1 METFKKGVILDAKSV
16 GLKALEV
23 LKEVAD
29 FDFYEI
35 TSPNQIVERSIEA
48 EIMVLNKVVITEEVL
63 SQLPKLK
70 LICITATGTDNVDIK
85 SAKALGIEVKN
96 VSAYSTESV
105 AQHTLACA
113 LSLLG
118 RINDYDRYCKSGEYS
133 QSDIFTHISGMKMGL
148 IKGGQW
154 GVIGL
159 GNIGKRVAK
168 LAQAFGAKVVYYSPK
183 DKKKEE
189 YEHLSLEELLKTS
202 GIISIHAPLNES
214 TRDLIALKE
223 LQSLKEGA
231 ILINVGRGGIVNEKD
246 LALTLET
253 KDLYYASDVFVK
265 EPFEKDHAFLN
276 PKIQNKLLLT
286 PHIAWAYSDSL
297 KTLVEKTKE
306 NIQDFL
312 ASQK

>member
-1 METFKKGVILDAKSV
+1 M
-16 GLKALEV
+16 
-23 LKEVAD
+23 
-29 FDFYEI
+29 
-35 TSPNQIVERSIEA
+35 
-48 EIMVLNKVVITEEVL
+48 NKVVITQEVL

-133 QSDIFTHISGMKMGL
+133 QSDFFTHISDMKMGL
-148 IKGGQW
+148 IKGSQW

-159 GNIGKRVAK
+159 GTIGKRVAK

-183 DKKKEE
+183 DKKEE
-189 YEHLSLEELLKTS
+189 YECLSLEELLKTS

-297 KTLVEKTKE
+297 KTLIEKTKE
-306 NIQDFL
+306 NIRDFL

>member
-1 METFKKGVILDAKSV
+1 M
-16 GLKALEV
+16 
-23 LKEVAD
+23 AD
-29 FDFYEI
+29 FHFYE
-35 TSPNQIVERSIEA
+35 TTLPNQIVERCIDA
-48 EIMVLNKVVITEEVL
+48 EIIVLNKVMITQEIL
-63 SQLPKLK
+63 TQLPKLK
-70 LICITATGTDNVDIK
+70 LICITATGMDNVDVK
-85 SAKALGIEVKN
+85 SAKDLGIEVKN

-118 RINDYDRYCKSGEYS
+118 RINDYDHYCKSGEYS
-133 QSDIFTHISGMKMGL
+133 QSDIFTHISNIKMGL

-159 GNIGKRVAK
+159 GAIGKRVAK

-183 DKKKEE
+183 DKKEE
-189 YEHLSLEELLKTS
+189 YERLSLENLLQTS
-202 GIISIHAPLNES
+202 DIVSIHAPLNES

-246 LALTLET
+246 LAVMLET
-253 KDLYYASDVFVK
+253 RDLYYASDVFVK
-265 EPFEKDHAFLN
+265 EPFEKDHVFLN
-276 PKIQNKLLLT
+276 PKIQSKLLLT

-297 KTLVEKTKE
+297 KTLIEKTKE

-312 ASQK
+312 TSQK

>member
-1 METFKKGVILDAKSV
+1 MKTFKKGVVLDAKSV

-29 FDFYEI
+29 FDFYEV
-35 TSPNQIVERSIEA
+35 TSPNQVVERSIEA
-48 EIMVLNKVVITEEVL
+48 EIMVLNKVVITQEVL

-96 VSAYSTESV
+96 VNAYSTESV

-159 GNIGKRVAK
+159 GAIGKRVAK
-168 LAQAFGAKVVYYSPK
+168 LAQAFESKVVYYSPK
-183 DKKKEE
+183 DKKEE
-189 YEHLSLEELLKTS
+189 YERLSLKDLLTTS
-202 GIISIHAPLNES
+202 DIISIHAPLNES

-297 KTLVEKTKE
+297 KTLVERTKE

>member
-1 METFKKGVILDAKSV
+1 MKTFKKGVVLDAKSV

-35 TSPNQIVERSIEA
+35 TSPNQVVERCKDA
-48 EIMVLNKVVITEEVL
+48 EIVVLNKVVITQEVL

-159 GNIGKRVAK
+159 GAIGKRVAK

-183 DKKKEE
+183 DKKEE
-189 YEHLSLEELLKTS
+189 YERLSLEELLKTS
-202 GIISIHAPLNES
+202 DIISIHAPLNES

-246 LALTLET
+246 LAEILET

-306 NIQDFL
+306 NIRDFL

>member
-1 METFKKGVILDAKSV
+1 MKTFKKGVVLDAKSV

-29 FDFYEI
+29 FHFYE
-35 TSPNQIVERSIEA
+35 TTLPSQIIERSIDA
-48 EIMVLNKVVITEEVL
+48 EIMVLNKVVITKEIL
-63 SQLPKLK
+63 TQLPKLK
-70 LICITATGTDNVDIK
+70 LICITATGMDNVDVK
-85 SAKALGIEVKN
+85 SAKDLGIEVKN

-118 RINDYDRYCKSGEYS
+118 RINYYDHYCKSGEYS
-133 QSDIFTHISGMKMGL
+133 QSDIFTHISDIKMGL

-159 GNIGKRVAK
+159 GAIGKRVAK
-168 LAQAFGAKVVYYSPK
+168 LAQAFGAKVAYYSPK
-183 DKKKEE
+183 DKKEE
-189 YEHLSLEELLKTS
+189 YEHLSLENLLQTS
-202 GIISIHAPLNES
+202 DIVSIHAPLNES
-214 TRDLIALKE
+214 TRNLIALKE

-246 LALTLET
+246 LALMLET

-265 EPFEKDHAFLN
+265 EPFEKDHVFLN

-297 KTLVEKTKE
+297 KTLIEKTKE
-306 NIQDFL
+306 NIWDFL
-312 ASQK
+312 TSQK